1 MSHPNPGISPTL
13 LFSWASPIYNE
24 EILNNDALEPNEY
37 SDSTSTSRSRDTES
51 TKRKKRSRL
60 EKEQDTMNPHAGPQ
74 FQATSEAPASKRMR
88 NPETPP
94 NLPDEPEHFY
104 EPEDIS
110 AEVQRRLRIK
120 EERRRK
126 KGNAQSE
133 KRKRESLLSNES
145 FSSSTGCKPHK
156 KRARVGND
164 VTRDGSLVADQ
175 GSDWRSKRQRQ

>member
-1 MSHPNPGISPTL
+1 M
-13 LFSWASPIYNE
+13 
-24 EILNNDALEPNEY
+24 DAKI
-37 SDSTSTSRSRDTES
+37 DT
-51 TKRKKRSRL
+51 
-60 EKEQDTMNPHAGPQ
+60 Q

-88 NPETPP
+88 NPDMPP
-94 NLPDEPEHFY
+94 DFPDEPEHFY

-126 KGNAQSE
+126 KGNTQSE

-145 FSSSTGCKPHK
+145 FSSTGYKPHK

-164 VTRDGSLVADQ
+164 AVDQ
-175 GSDWRSKRQRQ
+175 ESHSKTKRQRQ